1 MDDAS
6 DFDRDVDDSMRLFE
20 RARVGSATPLTPI
33 RPARVMLVLDGSDQD
48 PTSIASA
55 NHLRNVCNTETLVLD
70 ARETATDDSSPDANA
85 APPTPSSPHPPSDL
99 ATQTAGQITGARAIS
114 RPSGESFEAILD
126 SLKTHD
132 VNLLIVPCPFGRS
145 FGKVGADSVGTVV
158 DVLLSR
164 CSVPFLVI
172 RHPDQAL
179 AECSQRV
186 SMLVGSEC
194 DVENRAAAWAFGLA
208 KPKGEV
214 SLNLV
219 VEKEHFENVRA
230 ILESVDP
237 DKEFDVGMLADVLA
251 RTHQNLHAAMNKT
264 ANDLGIQ
271 YHLMP
276 QPGEIAPPHPLSDT
290 HQQLIVLPL
299 EVDDRF
305 TQGFVI
311 DRIRR
316 SPHPVLVVAG
326 HVKSE
331 E

>member
-20 RARVGSATPLTPI
+20 RARVGSAMPLTPT
-33 RPARVMLVLDGSDQD
+33 RPARVLLVLDGSDQD

-55 NHLRNVCNTETLVLD
+55 LHLRETCNTETLVLD
-70 ARETATDDSSPDANA
+70 AREVPAGDSPEDNTESS
-85 APPTPSSPHPPSDL
+85 TPSPATEL
-99 ATQTAGQITGARAIS
+99 ATNTAGKITGSRAIS
-114 RPSGESFEAILD
+114 RPPGESFEAILD

-132 VNLLIVPCPFGRS
+132 VNLVIVPSPFGRS
-145 FGKVGADSVGTVV
+145 FEKVGADSVGTTI

-164 CSVPFLVI
+164 CAVPFLVI
-172 RHPDQAL
+172 RHPEQTL
-179 AECSQRV
+179 ADCSQRV
-186 SMLVGSEC
+186 SVLVGSEC

-208 KPKGEV
+208 RPGGEV

-237 DKEFDVGMLADVLA
+237 GKQFNVDMLADVLA
-251 RTHQNLHAAMNKT
+251 KTHQNLHAAMVKT
-264 ANDLGIQ
+264 AEDLGVR

-276 QPGEIAPPHPLSDT
+276 QPGETAPPNPLSDT
-290 HQQLIVLPL
+290 HKQMLVLPL

-326 HVKSE
+326 HVKATEAS
-331 E
+331 